1 MFVLISLCVKLKK
14 NKITDEACV
23 AEGAGWWWWWR
34 PGRIAV
40 GGGQDARKW
49 VFSRRCG
56 LGEKAKNC
64 VFPGYF
70 AIEVQ
75 HKEAG
80 VTKEGARTRRKRY
93 GKQEA

>member
-1 MFVLISLCVKLKK
+1 M
-14 NKITDEACV
+14 
-23 AEGAGWWWWWR
+23 
-34 PGRIAV
+34 
-40 GGGQDARKW
+40 GGGQDARKL
-49 VFSRRCG
+49 VFLGWCE

-80 VTKEGARTRRKRY
+80 VTKEGARTWRKRY
-93 GKQEA
+93 GKQEV